1 MTWLENI
8 GKWFVEN
15 KETILAVLTA
25 IQSSGLIGF
34 IAWAVKSTKQ
44 VKLNTKTT
52 ETLNK
57 SITCV
62 DSLNG
67 EVTEMKDVNKTL
79 IEKCEYLENQM
90 NDLQNSMDIL
100 LTKVDAMIEVQS
112 VVYTTIKDDKTR
124 ATVNNLLT
132 NAKYAV
138 TEQRK
143 KLIDELEALRQQI
156 KTQAEAQKQL
166 VEHAVNKAQ
175 SIVKV
180 EYKPAEEQVV
190 TRYQYETSRQV

>member
-15 KETILAVLTA
+15 KESILAVLTA

-67 EVTEMKDVNKTL
+67 EVTEMKDVNKVL
-79 IEKCEYLENQM
+79 IEKCDYLENQM
-90 NDLQNSMDIL
+90 NDLENSMDIL
-100 LTKVDAMIEVQS
+100 ITKIDAIIEVQS

-143 KLIDELEALRQQI
+143 KLIDELESLRQQI
-156 KTQAEAQKQL
+156 KAQAEAQKQL

-180 EYKPAEEQVV
+180 EDAPVEEQVV
-190 TRYQYETSRQV
+190 TRY

>member
-25 IQSSGLIGF
+25 IQSSGLVGF

-79 IEKCEYLENQM
+79 IEKCDYLENQM
-90 NDLQNSMDIL
+90 NDLENSIDIL
-100 LTKVDAMIEVQS
+100 LTKIDAIIEVQS

-143 KLIDELEALRQQI
+143 KLIDELESLRQQI
-156 KTQAEAQKQL
+156 KAQAEAQKQL

-180 EYKPAEEQVV
+180 EDAPAEEQVV
-190 TRYQYETSRQV
+190 TRY

>member
-57 SITCV
+57 SIACV

-180 EYKPAEEQVV
+180 EDKPAEEQVV
-190 TRYQYETSRQV
+190 TRY

>member
-62 DSLNG
+62 DGLNG
-67 EVTEMKDVNKTL
+67 EVIQMKDVNKTL

-143 KLIDELEALRQQI
+143 KLIDELESLRQQI

-180 EYKPAEEQVV
+180 EDKPAEEQVV
-190 TRYQYETSRQV
+190 TRY

>member
-57 SITCV
+57 SMTCV
-62 DSLNG
+62 DGLNG
-67 EVTEMKDVNKTL
+67 EVAEMKDVNKTL

-143 KLIDELEALRQQI
+143 KLIEELEALRQQI
-156 KTQAEAQKQL
+156 KAQADAQKQL

-180 EYKPAEEQVV
+180 EDAPVEEQVV
-190 TRYQYETSRQV
+190 TRY

>member
-25 IQSSGLIGF
+25 IQSSGLVGF

-180 EYKPAEEQVV
+180 EDAPVEEQVV
-190 TRYQYETSRQV
+190 TRY

>member
-62 DSLNG
+62 DGLNG
-67 EVTEMKDVNKTL
+67 EVIEMKGVNKTL

-143 KLIDELEALRQQI
+143 KLIDELESLRQQI

-180 EYKPAEEQVV
+180 EDKPAEEQVV
-190 TRYQYETSRQV
+190 TRY

>member
-62 DSLNG
+62 DGLNG
-67 EVTEMKDVNKTL
+67 EVAEMKDVNKTL

-143 KLIDELEALRQQI
+143 KLIDELESLRQQI

-175 SIVKV
+175 SIVKD
-180 EYKPAEEQVV
+180 EDKPAEEQVV
-190 TRYQYETSRQV
+190 TRY

>member
-25 IQSSGLIGF
+25 IQSSGLVGF

-90 NDLQNSMDIL
+90 NDLENSMDIL
-100 LTKVDAMIEVQS
+100 ITKIDAIIEVQS

-180 EYKPAEEQVV
+180 EDAPVEEQVV
-190 TRYQYETSRQV
+190 TRY

>member
-62 DSLNG
+62 DGLNS
-67 EVTEMKDVNKTL
+67 EVNEMKGVNKTL

-156 KTQAEAQKQL
+156 KTQADAQKQL

-180 EYKPAEEQVV
+180 EDKPAEEQVV
-190 TRYQYETSRQV
+190 TRY

>member
-156 KTQAEAQKQL
+156 KTQADAQKQL

-180 EYKPAEEQVV
+180 EDKPAEEQVV
-190 TRYQYETSRQV
+190 TRY

>member
-44 VKLNTKTT
+44 VKLNTQTT

-90 NDLQNSMDIL
+90 NDLENSMDIL

-143 KLIDELEALRQQI
+143 KLIDELESLRQQI

-180 EYKPAEEQVV
+180 EDKPAEEQVV
-190 TRYQYETSRQV
+190 TRY

>member
-25 IQSSGLIGF
+25 IQSSGLVGF

-52 ETLNK
+52 ETLNN
-57 SITCV
+57 SIACV
-62 DSLNG
+62 DGLNG
-67 EVTEMKDVNKTL
+67 EVAEMKDVNKVL
-79 IEKCEYLENQM
+79 IEKCDYLENQM
-90 NDLQNSMDIL
+90 NDLENSMDIL
-100 LTKVDAMIEVQS
+100 ITKIDAIIEVQS

-143 KLIDELEALRQQI
+143 KLIDELESLRQQI
-156 KTQAEAQKQL
+156 KTQADAQKQL

-180 EYKPAEEQVV
+180 EDKPAEEQVV
-190 TRYQYETSRQV
+190 TRY

>member
-62 DSLNG
+62 DGLNG
-67 EVTEMKDVNKTL
+67 EVTEMKDVNKAL

-100 LTKVDAMIEVQS
+100 LTKVDAIIEVQS

-180 EYKPAEEQVV
+180 EDKPAEEQVV
-190 TRYQYETSRQV
+190 TRY

>member
-25 IQSSGLIGF
+25 IQSSGLVGF

-52 ETLNK
+52 ETLNN
-57 SITCV
+57 SIACV
-62 DSLNG
+62 DGLNG
-67 EVTEMKDVNKTL
+67 EVAEMKDVNKTL
-79 IEKCEYLENQM
+79 IEKCDYLENQM
-90 NDLQNSMDIL
+90 NDLENSMDIL
-100 LTKVDAMIEVQS
+100 ITKIDAIIEVQS

-143 KLIDELEALRQQI
+143 KLIEELEALRQQI
-156 KTQAEAQKQL
+156 KAQADAQKQL

-180 EYKPAEEQVV
+180 EDAPVEEQVV
-190 TRYQYETSRQV
+190 TRY

>member
-1 MTWLENI
+1 MNWLENI
-8 GKWFVEN
+8 GKWFIDN
-15 KETILAVLTA
+15 QETILAVLTA
-25 IQSSGLIGF
+25 IQSSGLVGF

-52 ETLNK
+52 EVLNN
-57 SITCV
+57 SISCV
-62 DSLNG
+62 DGLNG
-67 EVTEMKDVNKTL
+67 EVIGLKDVNKEL

-100 LTKVDAMIEVQS
+100 LTKVDAIIEVQS

-143 KLIDELEALRQQI
+143 KLIEELEALREQI

-180 EYKPAEEQVV
+180 EDKPEDEVV
-190 TRYQYETSRQV
+190 VRY

>member
-62 DSLNG
+62 DGLNG
-67 EVTEMKDVNKTL
+67 EVTEMKDVNKKL

-180 EYKPAEEQVV
+180 EDKPAEEQVV
-190 TRYQYETSRQV
+190 TRY

>member
-67 EVTEMKDVNKTL
+67 EVAEMKDVNKTL

-156 KTQAEAQKQL
+156 KTQADAQKQL

-180 EYKPAEEQVV
+180 EDKPAEEQVV
-190 TRYQYETSRQV
+190 TRY

>member
-25 IQSSGLIGF
+25 IQSSGLVGF

-62 DSLNG
+62 DGLNV

-90 NDLQNSMDIL
+90 NDLENSMDIL
-100 LTKVDAMIEVQS
+100 ITKIDAIIEVQS

-180 EYKPAEEQVV
+180 EDKPAEEQVV
-190 TRYQYETSRQV
+190 TRY

>member
-25 IQSSGLIGF
+25 IQSSGLVGF

-62 DSLNG
+62 DGLNG

-143 KLIDELEALRQQI
+143 KLIDELESLRQQI

-180 EYKPAEEQVV
+180 EDKPAEEQVV
-190 TRYQYETSRQV
+190 TRY

>member
-62 DSLNG
+62 DGLNG
-67 EVTEMKDVNKTL
+67 EVAEMKDVNKTL
-79 IEKCEYLENQM
+79 IEKCDYLENQM

-100 LTKVDAMIEVQS
+100 ITKVDAIIEVQS

-143 KLIDELEALRQQI
+143 KLIEELEELRQQI
-156 KTQAEAQKQL
+156 KAQADAQKQL

-180 EYKPAEEQVV
+180 EDAPVEEQVV
-190 TRYQYETSRQV
+190 TRY

>member
-44 VKLNTKTT
+44 VKLNTQTT

-62 DSLNG
+62 DGLNG
-67 EVTEMKDVNKTL
+67 EVTEMKGVNKTL

-143 KLIDELEALRQQI
+143 KLIEELEALRQQI
-156 KTQAEAQKQL
+156 KAQADAQKQL

-180 EYKPAEEQVV
+180 EDAPVEEQVV
-190 TRYQYETSRQV
+190 TRY

>member
-25 IQSSGLIGF
+25 IQSSGLVGF

-52 ETLNK
+52 ETLNN
-57 SITCV
+57 SIACV
-62 DSLNG
+62 DGLNS
-67 EVTEMKDVNKTL
+67 EVAEMKDVNKVL
-79 IEKCEYLENQM
+79 IKKCDYLENQM
-90 NDLQNSMDIL
+90 NDLENSMDIL
-100 LTKVDAMIEVQS
+100 ITKIDAIIEVQS

-143 KLIDELEALRQQI
+143 KLIDELESLRQQI
-156 KTQAEAQKQL
+156 KAQADAQKQL

-180 EYKPAEEQVV
+180 EDAPVEEQVV
-190 TRYQYETSRQV
+190 TRY

>member
-52 ETLNK
+52 ETLNN
-57 SITCV
+57 SIACV
-62 DSLNG
+62 DGLNV
-67 EVTEMKDVNKTL
+67 EVTEMKDVNKAL

-143 KLIDELEALRQQI
+143 KLIDELESLRQQI

-180 EYKPAEEQVV
+180 EDKPAEEQVV
-190 TRYQYETSRQV
+190 TRY

>member
-1 MTWLENI
+1 MNWLENI
-8 GKWFVEN
+8 GKWFIDN
-15 KETILAVLTA
+15 QETILAVLTA

-52 ETLNK
+52 EVLNN
-57 SITCV
+57 SISCV
-62 DSLNG
+62 DGLNG
-67 EVTEMKDVNKTL
+67 EVVGLKDVNKEL

-100 LTKVDAMIEVQS
+100 LTKVDAIIEVQS

-143 KLIDELEALRQQI
+143 KLIEELEALRQQI
-156 KTQAEAQKQL
+156 KAQADAQKQL

-180 EYKPAEEQVV
+180 EDVPVEEQVV
-190 TRYQYETSRQV
+190 TRY

>member
-52 ETLNK
+52 ETLNN
-57 SITCV
+57 SIACV

-143 KLIDELEALRQQI
+143 KLIDELESLRQQI

-180 EYKPAEEQVV
+180 EDKPAEEQVV
-190 TRYQYETSRQV
+190 TRY

>member
-62 DSLNG
+62 DGLNG
-67 EVTEMKDVNKTL
+67 EVTEMKGVNKTL

-180 EYKPAEEQVV
+180 EDKPAEEQVV
-190 TRYQYETSRQV
+190 TRY

>member
-25 IQSSGLIGF
+25 IQSSGLVGF

-57 SITCV
+57 SITFV
-62 DSLNG
+62 DGLNG
-67 EVTEMKDVNKTL
+67 EVTEMKDVNKAL

-180 EYKPAEEQVV
+180 EDKPAEEQVV
-190 TRYQYETSRQV
+190 TRY

>member
-62 DSLNG
+62 DVLNG
-67 EVTEMKDVNKTL
+67 EVAEMKDVNKTL

-100 LTKVDAMIEVQS
+100 LTKVDAIIEVQS

-180 EYKPAEEQVV
+180 EDKPAEEQVV
-190 TRYQYETSRQV
+190 TRY

>member
-1 MTWLENI
+1 MNWLENI
-8 GKWFVEN
+8 GKWFIDN
-15 KETILAVLTA
+15 QETILAVLTA

-52 ETLNK
+52 EVLNN
-57 SITCV
+57 SISCV

-67 EVTEMKDVNKTL
+67 EVVGLKDVNKEL

-100 LTKVDAMIEVQS
+100 LTKVDAIIEVQS

-143 KLIDELEALRQQI
+143 KLIEELEALREQI

-180 EYKPAEEQVV
+180 EDKPEEEVLV
-190 TRYQYETSRQV
+190 RY

>member
-1 MTWLENI
+1 MNWLENI
-8 GKWFVEN
+8 GKWFIDN
-15 KETILAVLTA
+15 QETILAVLTA

-52 ETLNK
+52 EVLNN

-67 EVTEMKDVNKTL
+67 EVVGLKDVNKEL

-143 KLIDELEALRQQI
+143 KLIEELEALRQQI
-156 KTQAEAQKQL
+156 KTQADAQKQL

-180 EYKPAEEQVV
+180 EDKPVEEQVV
-190 TRYQYETSRQV
+190 TRY

>member
-1 MTWLENI
+1 MNWLENI
-8 GKWFVEN
+8 GKWLIDN
-15 KETILAVLTA
+15 QETILAVLTA
-25 IQSSGLIGF
+25 IQSSGLVGF

-52 ETLNK
+52 EVLNN
-57 SITCV
+57 SISCV

-67 EVTEMKDVNKTL
+67 EVVGLKDVNKEL

-100 LTKVDAMIEVQS
+100 LTKVDAIIEVQS

-143 KLIDELEALRQQI
+143 KLIEELEALREQI

-180 EYKPAEEQVV
+180 EDKPEDEVV
-190 TRYQYETSRQV
+190 VRY

>member
-67 EVTEMKDVNKTL
+67 EVAEMKDVNKVL
-79 IEKCEYLENQM
+79 IEKCDYLENQM
-90 NDLQNSMDIL
+90 NDLENSMDIL
-100 LTKVDAMIEVQS
+100 ITKIDAIIEVQS

-143 KLIDELEALRQQI
+143 KLIDELESLRQQI

-180 EYKPAEEQVV
+180 EDKPAEEQVV
-190 TRYQYETSRQV
+190 TRY

>member
-15 KETILAVLTA
+15 KESILAVLTA

-67 EVTEMKDVNKTL
+67 EVTEMKDVNKAL
-79 IEKCEYLENQM
+79 IEKCDYLENQM

-100 LTKVDAMIEVQS
+100 ITKVDAIIEVQS

-156 KTQAEAQKQL
+156 KAQADAQKQL

-180 EYKPAEEQVV
+180 EDAPVEEQVV
-190 TRYQYETSRQV
+190 TRY

>member
-62 DSLNG
+62 DGLNG
-67 EVTEMKDVNKTL
+67 EVAEMKGVNKTL

-90 NDLQNSMDIL
+90 NDLENSMDIL
-100 LTKVDAMIEVQS
+100 ITKIDAIIEVQS

-143 KLIDELEALRQQI
+143 KLIDELEELRQQI
-156 KTQAEAQKQL
+156 KAQADAQKQL

-180 EYKPAEEQVV
+180 EDKPAEEQVV
-190 TRYQYETSRQV
+190 TRY

>member
-67 EVTEMKDVNKTL
+67 EVTEMKDVNKVL
-79 IEKCEYLENQM
+79 IEKCDYLENQM
-90 NDLQNSMDIL
+90 NDLENSIDIL
-100 LTKVDAMIEVQS
+100 ITKVDAIIEVQS

-180 EYKPAEEQVV
+180 EDKPAEEQVV
-190 TRYQYETSRQV
+190 TRY

>member
-25 IQSSGLIGF
+25 IQSSGLVGF

-52 ETLNK
+52 ETLNN
-57 SITCV
+57 SIACV
-62 DSLNG
+62 DGLNG
-67 EVTEMKDVNKTL
+67 EVAEMKDVNKTL
-79 IEKCEYLENQM
+79 IEKCDYLENQM
-90 NDLQNSMDIL
+90 NDLENSMDIL
-100 LTKVDAMIEVQS
+100 ITKIDAIIEVQS

-180 EYKPAEEQVV
+180 EDKPAEEQVV
-190 TRYQYETSRQV
+190 TRY

>member
-25 IQSSGLIGF
+25 IQSSGLVGF

-52 ETLNK
+52 ETLNN
-57 SITCV
+57 SIACV

-180 EYKPAEEQVV
+180 EDKPAEEQVV
-190 TRYQYETSRQV
+190 TRY

>member
-25 IQSSGLIGF
+25 IQSSGLVGF

-62 DSLNG
+62 DGLNG
-67 EVTEMKDVNKTL
+67 EVAEMKDVNKAL

-180 EYKPAEEQVV
+180 EDKPDEEQVV
-190 TRYQYETSRQV
+190 TRY